1 MKKLLVLV
9 GQAYAGKV
17 NAEMGDVPTT
27 EIITLD
33 GREQEPGF
41 MSAQASTGN
50 LSGDPGYIPKPED
63 PALPNVDTMNQGFVD
78 KRDEEI
84 FDFKSFKLN
93 SQLGQER
100 FKKDQLESLKNR
112 LKKKNKLM
120 VLKSIRMI
128 LINLKN

>member
-1 MKKLLVLV
+1 MQKLADRNQPNTDEIITAYHSGLGNVLKDKSGEEALGPV

-93 SQLGQER
+93 SQLGQR
-100 FKKDQLESLKNR
+100 K
-112 LKKKNKLM
+112 
-120 VLKSIRMI
+120 I
-128 LINLKN
+128 